1 MDERKPENGVHQTEA
16 DHAANLKE
24 LGYGE

>member
-1 MDERKPENGVHQTEA
+1 MDKRKPENGVHQTEA